1 MDLAEEGFQLQ
12 REGQDSQA
20 KRLFLEALS
29 LEREAALL
37 LPVSEAAEPS
47 RSILFRSAASLAY
60 NAEEYETAEQ
70 LIAHGL
76 SGFPPPEIKEE
87 LKDLYENIEFKRY
100 LPHHG
105 LNEQIRDW
113 YQQGLNYRKDLL
125 TVLAEWPIGEYSK
138 RIALDTRPEP
148 DQRKVRELLLNI
160 ERWLNSLGVYVLP
173 GAVHEKGKLNDIL
186 SRFKSVI
193 FEEEYVTAA
202 REEADK
208 IMDEALSLILSV
220 PLPQTERRRTLMGI
234 NAFVVMAMHPN
245 QPDLA
250 DTYDAIKEVCLR
262 FGIQPLRADDVEN
275 HEAIS
280 DVVLQKILES
290 AVVIA
295 DLTDARANVYYEI
308 GYAHALNRRPIL
320 FRKAGTET
328 HLLNVHSVPEYKSLG
343 DLKTLLHERLEAILG
358 RKVA

>member
-1 MDLAEEGFQLQ
+1 MDLAEEAFQLQ

-113 YQQGLNYRKDLL
+113 YQQGLNYRNELHWTPGLSL
-125 TVLAEWPIGEYSK
+125 TNEKCV
-138 RIALDTRPEP
+138 
-148 DQRKVRELLLNI
+148 
-160 ERWLNSLGVYVLP
+160 NSY
-173 GAVHEKGKLNDIL
+173 
-186 SRFKSVI
+186 
-193 FEEEYVTAA
+193 
-202 REEADK
+202 
-208 IMDEALSLILSV
+208 LILSAGSI
-220 PLPQTERRRTLMGI
+220 LWESTFYL
-234 NAFVVMAMHPN
+234 
-245 QPDLA
+245 
-250 DTYDAIKEVCLR
+250 
-262 FGIQPLRADDVEN
+262 
-275 HEAIS
+275 
-280 DVVLQKILES
+280 VLYMKKGS
-290 AVVIA
+290 
-295 DLTDARANVYYEI
+295 
-308 GYAHALNRRPIL
+308 
-320 FRKAGTET
+320 
-328 HLLNVHSVPEYKSLG
+328 
-343 DLKTLLHERLEAILG
+343 
-358 RKVA
+358 